1 MIELISTAVICL
13 AWGYYFG
20 IKHANE
26 VIQNEN
32 KNQENLSAAKENL
45 YYIEKH
51 DDILYLYNIKHD
63 FICQGKTVDELI
75 ANAHKFKNIELV
87 MTKHNGEIIL
97 YNKEKI
103 TVK

>member
-51 DDILYLYNIKHD
+51 DDILYL
-63 FICQGKTVDELI
+63 
-75 ANAHKFKNIELV
+75 
-87 MTKHNGEIIL
+87 
-97 YNKEKI
+97 
-103 TVK
+103 